1 MLSLWNPFVPVK
13 SQSDGRISTKS
24 YFDRLFEDTFE
35 HAFQDLYQ
43 IPKGWGIESQ
53 KQEDGSLAISVDV
66 PGIQESDLSIEIV
79 DNMLTIKGER
89 KTAASKYSVNK
100 SLTIPKGY
108 DTDNIVA
115 ELSNGVLNIKLAGQM
130 PPAKEIKKIP
140 ITTSNK

>member
-35 HAFQDLYQ
+35 HALQDLYQ

-53 KQEDGSLAISVDV
+53 KQEDGSLAISIDV
-66 PGIQESDLSIEIV
+66 PGIQESDLSMEIV

-89 KTAASKYSVNK
+89 KTATSKYSVNK
-100 SLTIPKGY
+100 SFTIPQGY
-108 DTDNIVA
+108 NPDDIVA
-115 ELSNGVLNIKLAGQM
+115 ELSNGVLSIKMAAKL
-130 PPAKEIKKIP
+130 PPAKEVKKIP
-140 ITTSNK
+140 IITSK